1 MIKMSEDTRKFIQE
15 NLPEV
20 DLETIEINDLLM
32 MLDDLMLD
40 SLTKDYNPT
49 EKTRVIDRVYDEIYC
64 CN

>member
-20 DLETIEINDLLM
+20 DLETVEINDLLM

-49 EKTRVIDRVYDEIYC
+49 EKTRVIDCVYDEIYC